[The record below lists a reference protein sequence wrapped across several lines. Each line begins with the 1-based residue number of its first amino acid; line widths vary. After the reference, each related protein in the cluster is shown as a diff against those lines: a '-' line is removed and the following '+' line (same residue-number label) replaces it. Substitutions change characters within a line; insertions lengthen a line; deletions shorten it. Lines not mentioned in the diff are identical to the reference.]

1 MNDVVSGSRLI
12 GRRREQ
18 ATLAKLVADARAG
31 HGGVLVVSGDAG
43 IGKTALLDDVVD
55 SAGDARIIRITG
67 TESELE
73 LVFGSLQQLC
83 APVHRFIERLPE
95 RQRNALQVALG
106 IRVGEPPDALLLGL
120 ALLTLLGAAAGDQT
134 TLCIVDDAQWLDS
147 ASRHILTIAA
157 RRIVADPM
165 AMIFATRDP
174 SSVRELS
181 GLPELALRGLSTAD
195 ARRLLATTL
204 PGRIDERVLQNI
216 ISEADGNPL
225 ALLEIPK
232 ALSPDELAG
241 GYGIPKAA
249 PPASM
254 LERNFLCQI
263 REIPSSTRTL
273 LVIAAC
279 EPTGRSDWLWAAA
292 DRLGVQ
298 PDAVT
303 PAEAAGLVDAHA
315 GIRFRHPL
323 IRTAI
328 YRNASLVERRRAH
341 SALAE
346 VITDES
352 SSDHRAWHHA
362 HAAAGPDEGVA
373 SALELSAER
382 ARARGGI
389 AASAAFI
396 EQAANLSVDGDL
408 RARRALS
415 AAQAKL
421 DAGSMESAGRLLSVA
436 TEATEDETVRA
447 TVELLRARLAFA
459 TNRGNDAP
467 PLLMAAAARLAKTD
481 PPSARETY
489 LEAMTAAA
497 LVGRFASKPHNS
509 AARIADT
516 VRRDAPPAP
525 DPRRA
530 IDDLLDGLITRLRDG
545 HAAAAPQLHRA
556 VTKFLQE
563 DAAGTAE
570 PRWHEITYLVCLDLF
585 DQDSY
590 NHLVGRQLR
599 ALRATGALSVMPP
612 ALVTEAGL
620 SVTAGNFAR
629 AETLLGEAATIVT
642 ATTGGLLADTPI
654 HCYLAAYRGQE
665 DRCREYVERRL
676 RAGHEVGQGF
686 ESATALYALAILH
699 IGLGQFQEALA
710 AASAG
715 THYDDLGIHGY
726 LLVELVEAATRCGD
740 SAAAGEALSRLTA
753 RTDVC
758 PTDTASG
765 VAARSAALVCTDDG
779 ADALY
784 RQAVSHL
791 QRSPAVV
798 YLARTH
804 LVYGEWLR
812 RSKRRAEARE
822 QLRTAHE
829 MFIRMGAE
837 RFARRAR
844 RELTATGEK
853 VLTRT
858 PRAATGLT
866 TQEIQIAALVR
877 DGHSNNEIAGQLFLS
892 PRTVEWHLGH
902 ILTKLG
908 VSSRRSL
915 RGIEFG

>member
-1 MNDVVSGSRLI
+1 MNDVVIGTTLI

-18 ATLAKLVADARAG
+18 TTLAKLVADAHAG
-31 HGGVLVVSGDAG
+31 HGRVLVVSGDAG
-43 IGKTALLDDVVD
+43 IGKTALLDDVAAAASD
-55 SAGDARIIRITG
+55 SRIIRISGAET
-67 TESELE
+67 ELE
-73 LVFGSLQQLC
+73 LVFGGLQQLC
-83 APVHRFIERLPE
+83 APLHPFIDRLPVP
-95 RQRNALQVALG
+95 QRNAMQVALG
-106 IRVGEPPDALLLGL
+106 TRLGGPPDALLLGL
-120 ALLTLLGAAAGDQT
+120 ALLTLLGEAAGDQT
-134 TLCIVDDAQWLDS
+134 TVCIVDDAQWLDS

-157 RRIVADPM
+157 RRVGADAL

-174 SSVRELS
+174 NVVSEFS

-195 ARRLLATTL
+195 ARGLLAVTL
-204 PGRIDERVLQNI
+204 PGRIDERVIQNI

-241 GYGIPKAA
+241 GYGMPGAL
-249 PPASM
+249 PSAST
-254 LERNFLCQI
+254 LERSFLRRI
-263 REIPSSTRTL
+263 LEIPSSTMTFL
-273 LVIAAC
+273 IIAAC

-292 DRLGVQ
+292 HRLGVQ

-303 PAEAAGLVDAHA
+303 AAEAAGLIKAHN

-323 IRTAI
+323 IRTAV
-328 YRNASLVERRRAH
+328 YRNASLAERRRAH
-341 SALAE
+341 GALAE

-373 SALELSAER
+373 SELELSAER

-396 EQAANLSVDGDL
+396 EQATNLSVDGDL

-436 TEATEDETVRA
+436 TMSSDDEIVGATA
-447 TVELLRARLAFA
+447 ELLRARLAFA
-459 TNRGNDAP
+459 TSRGNDAP
-467 PLLMAAAARLAKTD
+467 PLLSAAAQRLTTTA
-481 PPSARETY
+481 PQLSRETH
-489 LEAMTAAA
+489 LDALTAAA
-497 LVGRFASKPHNS
+497 LVGRFASEPQNS
-509 AARIADT
+509 AERIADAA
-516 VRRDAPPAP
+516 RRAAPPAA
-525 DPRRA
+525 DPPRA

-545 HAAAAPQLHRA
+545 HVAAAPQLQRA
-556 VTKFLQE
+556 VTKFLTE
-563 DAAGTAE
+563 DAAGIAE

-629 AETLLGEAATIVT
+629 ADMLLGEAATIVS
-642 ATTGGLLADTPI
+642 ATSGGGLADTPI

-665 DRCREYVERRL
+665 DRCRNYVEHKL
-676 RAGHEVGQGF
+676 RDGHEVGQGF

-699 IGLGQFQEALA
+699 IGLSQFQDALA
-710 AASAG
+710 AASVAVQ
-715 THYDDLGIHGY
+715 YDDLGIHGY
-726 LLVELVEAATRCGD
+726 LLVELVEAASSCGD
-740 SAAAGEALSRLTA
+740 SAAAGEALSLLTA

-758 PTDTASG
+758 PTDTAAG
-765 VAARSAALVCTDDG
+765 VAARSAALACTDDG

-784 RQAVSHL
+784 RQAVSRL

-812 RSKRRAEARE
+812 RTKRRAEARE

-837 RFARRAR
+837 GFARRAR

-853 VLTRT
+853 VLTRI
-858 PRAATGLT
+858 PRATTELT
-866 TQEIQIAALVR
+866 TQETQIATLVR
-877 DGHSNNEIAGQLFLS
+877 DGYSNNEIAGRLFLS

-902 ILTKLG
+902 IFTKLG

-915 RGIEFG
+915 RGMEFG